1 MRSLH
6 AAASVIGIIHTH
18 KSFPEFLVPSYVK
31 AEIAVH
37 WNLTYGGKQGCHP
50 CLHLLI
56 RYSTNSKKEISICV
70 AGMVAVTIVADAVV
84 VEIMED
90 AAMDAAETDA
100 DVVEMAVADAI
111 ITAAAGDGITGDA
124 AVPADGTG
132 ITGKHSVTDSVKAMM
147 RVSVMDS
154 GKDGTMTADRADLV
168 VLEVRG
174 GREMAAIPVADAAE
188 PEIYQICNL

>member
-6 AAASVIGIIHTH
+6 AAASVIGIIHDH

-31 AEIAVH
+31 AETAVH
-37 WNLTYGGKQGCHP
+37 WNPPYDRKQGCHP

-56 RYSTNSKKEISICV
+56 RYSTNNKKEISICV
-70 AGMVAVTIVADAVV
+70 AGMVAVTIAAVVAV

-111 ITAAAGDGITGDA
+111 ITAAAVDRITGDV
-124 AVPADGTG
+124 AVPADGIG
-132 ITGKHSVTDSVKAMM
+132 ITGKHSAMDSAKAMM
-147 RVSVMDS
+147 PVSVMDS
-154 GKDGTMTADRADLV
+154 GKDGTMTVDLADLELLV
-168 VLEVRG
+168 VRG
-174 GREMAAIPVADAAE
+174 GQGMAVIPGVDAAE
-188 PEIYQICNL
+188 QELY